1 MSLKQYINHS
11 TILFLFGGGLI
22 GVLLLL
28 VLGLLLVLVVGLDC
42 VEFEDDGVDCVSIML
57 YSVEL
62 EATELDA
69 TELDATELD
78 ATELDATEL
87 DSIKANGDAFEL
99 EESVVMRLKAGD
111 EDCSKSSI
119 SSKSSSSSFSSPS

>member
-1 MSLKQYINHS
+1 
-11 TILFLFGGGLI
+11 LFLFGGGLI

-28 VLGLLLVLVVGLDC
+28 VVGLLLVLVVGLDC

-78 ATELDATEL
+78 
-87 DSIKANGDAFEL
+87 SIKANGDAFEL

-111 EDCSKSSI
+111 EDSI
-119 SSKSSSSSFSSPS
+119 SSFYK